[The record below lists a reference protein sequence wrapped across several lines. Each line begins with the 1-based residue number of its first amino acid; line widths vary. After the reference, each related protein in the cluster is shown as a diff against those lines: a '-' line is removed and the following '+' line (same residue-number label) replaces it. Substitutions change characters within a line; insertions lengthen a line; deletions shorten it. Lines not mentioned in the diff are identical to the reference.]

1 MKEPRW
7 VLKGVVVAVHRL
19 LIDEH
24 GGRPGIRD
32 EVLLE
37 SALSRPRQRFSYEP
51 ESTLFD
57 LAAAYGFGLAKNHPF
72 IDGNKRAA
80 LAIAALFLE
89 LNGFSLDAP
98 EPEAVV
104 MIENLAA
111 SNLSESE
118 FALWLRDS
126 AMPTDPGQA
135 EE

>member
-1 MKEPRW
+1 MNEPRW

-24 GGRPGIRD
+24 GGSPGIRD

-57 LAAAYGFGLAKNHPF
+57 LAATYGFGLAKNHPF

-80 LAIAALFLE
+80 LAIAAIFLE
-89 LNGFSLDAP
+89 MNGFSLDAP

-126 AMPTDPGQA
+126 AIPTDPG
-135 EE
+135 

>member
-1 MKEPRW
+1 M
-7 VLKGVVVAVHRL
+7 LKGVVVAVHHL
-19 LIDEH
+19 LIEEH
-24 GGRPGIRD
+24 GGRLGIRD

-72 IDGNKRAA
+72 IDGNKRVA

-111 SNLSESE
+111 SHLSESE
-118 FALWLRDS
+118 FALWLKDS
-126 AMPTDPGQA
+126 AIPTDPG
-135 EE
+135 

>member
-1 MKEPRW
+1 M
-7 VLKGVVVAVHRL
+7 LKGVVVAIHRL

-37 SALSRPRQRFSYEP
+37 SALSRPRQRLSYGP
-51 ESTLFD
+51 ESTIFD
-57 LAAAYGFGLAKNHPF
+57 LAAAYAFGLAKNHPF

-118 FALWLRDS
+118 FALWLGDS
-126 AMPTDPGQA
+126 AIPTDPG
-135 EE
+135 

>member
-1 MKEPRW
+1 M
-7 VLKGVVVAVHRL
+7 LKGVVVAVHRL
-19 LIDEH
+19 LIEEH

-57 LAAAYGFGLAKNHPF
+57 LAAAYAFGLAKNHPF

-111 SNLSESE
+111 SHLSESE
-118 FALWLRDS
+118 FALWLGDS
-126 AMPTDPGQA
+126 LVSPLTKNHPA
-135 EE
+135 

>member
-1 MKEPRW
+1 MNEPRW
-7 VLKGVVVAVHRL
+7 VLKGVVVAVHCL

-72 IDGNKRAA
+72 IDGNIRAA

-126 AMPTDPGQA
+126 AIPTDPG
-135 EE
+135 

>member
-19 LIDEH
+19 LIEEH

-57 LAAAYGFGLAKNHPF
+57 LAATYGFVLAKNHPF
-72 IDGNKRAA
+72 IDGNTRAA

-104 MIENLAA
+104 MIVNLAA
-111 SNLSESE
+111 SHLSESE
-118 FALWLRDS
+118 FALWLGDS
-126 AMPTDPGQA
+126 AIPTDPG
-135 EE
+135 